1 MELKMDAIISFVLWA
16 YILFNVVQMVN
27 SLDICTDRD
36 VKLALQSCD
45 PFLSEISTFILQTPN
60 NGTYSEACR

>member
-1 MELKMDAIISFVLWA
+1 MELKMDVIITFVL
-16 YILFNVVQMVN
+16 LFNVIQMVN

-45 PFLSEISTFILQTPN
+45 NFLSEISTFILQTPN
-60 NGTYSEACR
+60 NGTYSETCR

>member
-1 MELKMDAIISFVLWA
+1 MDFIVSFVFWA
-16 YILFNVVQMVN
+16 YTLLSVLQMLN
-27 SLDICTDRD
+27 SLDVCTDRD

-60 NGTYSEACR
+60 NGSYSEACR

>member
-1 MELKMDAIISFVLWA
+1 MELKMDVIITFVL
-16 YILFNVVQMVN
+16 LFNVIQMVN

-45 PFLSEISTFILQTPN
+45 NFLSEISTFILQTPN